1 MDDQAAGQIGVLEW
15 MQASSGKVRPRA
27 RVRKEQ
33 DECVW
38 GMPRGGKSGAAVC
51 VLRGSGK
58 DEGVG
63 VIPTTV
69 L

>member
-1 MDDQAAGQIGVLEW
+1 MLEW
-15 MQASSGKVRPRA
+15 MQASSGKVRPRV
-27 RVRKEQ
+27 RVHEEQ

-38 GMPRGGKSGAAVC
+38 GTPGGGESGAAVC
-51 VLRGSGK
+51 VLRGSRK